1 MTNVKYTKKMI
12 DYLTTHGIDV
22 QPKDKNEYSN
32 EALQFFQNQNDEYE
46 FTIEE
51 TSFGGSFT
59 NDMMDLNEINDSDY
73 FID

>member
-32 EALQFFQNQNDEYE
+32 EARQFFQNQNDEYE

-59 NDMMDLNEINDSDY
+59 NDMMDLSEINDSDY

>member
-32 EALQFFQNQNDEYE
+32 EAIQFFQDQNDFYE

-51 TSFGGSFT
+51 TTLSGSFT
-59 NDMMDLNEINDSDY
+59 NDMMDLNEADNSDY

>member
-32 EALQFFQNQNDEYE
+32 EAIQFFQNQNDEY
-46 FTIEE
+46 
-51 TSFGGSFT
+51 
-59 NDMMDLNEINDSDY
+59 
-73 FID
+73 

>member
-59 NDMMDLNEINDSDY
+59 NDMMDLSEINDSDY